1 MPRRRCRCARSTS
14 GGARPMAD
22 LLALLRRDT
31 ALMWQRRGD
40 AAQPL
45 LFALMVCVM
54 FPLALGSEPTRLAQS
69 AGAVVWVAHLLGGLL
84 VLDNLYRSDLEDGSL
99 EQLLLAPVPLPLVIA
114 SKVLVHWLTTALP
127 VLLITPLLAQMLFLP
142 DVLVPVLILGLSVRS
157 LLMSL
162 IGAVVAALT
171 LGIRR
176 SGMLLALMAL
186 PMYVPVLVF
195 GAGSVWQA
203 AQGLPWLGAIVL
215 MAIGIYGALLA
226 VPADYKQGDSF
237 RILYIHVPAAW
248 MSLSIFVIMAIQS
261 VIALVWRIK
270 LCELLAMA
278 SAPVGALFTA
288 VTLISGAV
296 LGKPTWGTWW
306 TWDPRLTSELVLL
319 FLYLGV
325 IGLYAA
331 IEDRRAAARAA
342 DFIAIVGVVNVP
354 IVHFAVTWWNTL
366 HQGETIRL
374 IGPSKMDSSMMWPLL
389 VLLVATKLWYIGSLL
404 VRTRVLNLQQ
414 ESRKQW
420 ALERYGDLK

>member
-1 MPRRRCRCARSTS
+1 MNKIILWFNQTGSPPRFDEFATRWAGPSF
-14 GGARPMAD
+14 
-22 LLALLRRDT
+22 LA
-31 ALMWQRRGD
+31 A
-40 AAQPL
+40 
-45 LFALMVCVM
+45 F
-54 FPLALGSEPTRLAQS
+54 
-69 AGAVVWVAHLLGGLL
+69 
-84 VLDNLYRSDLEDGSL
+84 
-99 EQLLLAPVPLPLVIA
+99 
-114 SKVLVHWLTTALP
+114 
-127 VLLITPLLAQMLFLP
+127 
-142 DVLVPVLILGLSVRS
+142 
-157 LLMSL
+157 
-162 IGAVVAALT
+162 
-171 LGIRR
+171 
-176 SGMLLALMAL
+176 
-186 PMYVPVLVF
+186 
-195 GAGSVWQA
+195 
-203 AQGLPWLGAIVL
+203 VL
-215 MAIGIYGALLA
+215 MAIGIYGALFA

-248 MSLSIFVIMAIQS
+248 MSMSIFVIMAIQS

-288 VTLISGAV
+288 ITLISGAV
-296 LGKPTWGTWW
+296 WGKPTWGTWW

-342 DFIAIVGVVNVP
+342 GFLAIVGVVNVP

-420 ALERYGDLK
+420 TLERYGDVK